1 MLVGVPLVLPLAVL
15 TFAGAYVPVVGALL
29 TGLAAVLVALVA
41 NGLPAALVVAAA
53 VLVVQQVESNVF
65 QPVVIGRS
73 VKLHPIVILL
83 AVTAGAVLA
92 GIIGAVVATPVVA
105 VAAAALRYWR
115 FERGAQSESAT
126 EEAPS
131 MA

>member
-1 MLVGVPLVLPLAVL
+1 VLVGVPLVLPLAVL
-15 TFAGAYVPVVGALL
+15 TFAGAYVPIVGALL

-115 FERGAQSESAT
+115 FERGAQSESGT